1 MGALVAGIIRTSFIH
16 AGSEGKPAK
25 APRESKLLK
34 RVREIQAAS
43 KEKEEELAKAS
54 APTPKDAAVPAKA
67 AAKQRPAKKAKVTFA
82 DDVPAGIPAAEV
94 APTIVPAADQASTVV
109 PAADQVPTVIPACA
123 LVAPPPGSSPATRRA
138 QGSASPRELA
148 ASAPATPGGSDL
160 DNMRPDICL
169 CVCLCVPPCREGGG
183 LGWRAVSMVVV

>member
-43 KEKEEELAKAS
+43 KEKEEEVAKAS

-94 APTIVPAADQASTVV
+94 APTIVPAADQDSTVV
-109 PAADQVPTVIPACA
+109 PAADQVPTVIRTCA
-123 LVAPPPGSSPATRRA
+123 LDVPPPGSSPASRRA
-138 QGSASPRELA
+138 QGSASSRQLA
-148 ASAPATPGGSDL
+148 ASAPATPGGG
-160 DNMRPDICL
+160 RTWTICGRIFA
-169 CVCLCVPPCREGGG
+169 CVCVCVYRLVGKGEGWVGG
-183 LGWRAVSMVVV
+183 R